1 MTVYDLDSPSKKN
14 QNVEADA
21 LMWSREGITLQDF
34 YAALLD
40 SVKNAE
46 KHREEGRQ
54 ATMRLSESRQRIL
67 GGIDDE
73 NLREEVDVL
82 LTNVSFL
89 FYRRGYKDAEHHRK
103 ALNPVRR
110 TPERHQE
117 FKRAVTKMLESDIE
131 MEISEICTKLDRLG
145 VTSDFKIRGETEE
158 VGPDSWPWKHRPIPG
173 AISGAIERIR
183 TGIRRENYARERQ
196 SLLSHRKAK
205 PATQG
210 N

>member
-1 MTVYDLDSPSKKN
+1 M
-14 QNVEADA
+14 
-21 LMWSREGITLQDF
+21 
-34 YAALLD
+34 
-40 SVKNAE
+40 AE

-54 ATMRLSESRQRIL
+54 ATMRLSESRERIL
-67 GGIDDE
+67 GGIDDK
-73 NLREEVDVL
+73 NLQKEIDLL

-158 VGPDSWPWKHRPIPG
+158 VGPDSWPWAQTPIPG
-173 AISGAIERIR
+173 AISQAIERIDS
-183 TGIRRENYARERQ
+183 G
-196 SLLSHRKAK
+196 SV
-205 PATQG
+205 
-210 N
+210 